1 MQKDFDEWNKRKKDL
16 HYKHFSNSKFQEGE
30 IWWCSAGS
38 NIGHEIDGKHDTFER
53 PFYILKKCNDA
64 MFIGIP
70 CTTNLKRGVFV
81 YFLKIMNWEFIL
93 NFSQIKSI
101 SSKRLL
107 RKMVKVPDGDE
118 ISIRKKFILYI
129 NRKSTL

>member
-30 IWWCSAGS
+30 IWWCGAGL

-64 MFIGIP
+64 MFIGSVYYKFK
-70 CTTNLKRGVFV
+70 KRSVCIF
-81 YFLKIMNWEFIL
+81 
-93 NFSQIKSI
+93 
-101 SSKRLL
+101 
-107 RKMVKVPDGDE
+107 P
-118 ISIRKKFILYI
+118 
-129 NRKSTL
+129 